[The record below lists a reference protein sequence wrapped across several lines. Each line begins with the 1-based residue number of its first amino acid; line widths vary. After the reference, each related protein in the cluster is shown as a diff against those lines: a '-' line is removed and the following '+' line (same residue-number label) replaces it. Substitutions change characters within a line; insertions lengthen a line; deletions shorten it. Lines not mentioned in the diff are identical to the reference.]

1 MIYGGEIMMKHNV
14 NHMCGHNRGHF
25 LNFHLKTYIVEI
37 TVDAAHLEDI
47 LFYVMYLDIFIIKM
61 KRTSRQTTSKSGTP
75 TKSKAK
81 RTKYD
86 SGQVTKK
93 IQKWRS
99 AASVATKKSLP
110 QASDFID
117 KLWKKVDKSDPEAVR
132 KVLEL
137 HASGKHGHDDAIYF
151 SSSRF
156 WHIFKILQDEHLS
169 YFLLSLWSVRLEAV
183 HYSGDCTIIGDE
195 NCALIVN
202 QRETKIPSISKIL
215 TYWDTISL
223 AQWYEIY
230 YNLAFC
236 TINLTDHS
244 EISRNATASFNGS
257 QTAEDTL
264 LMERYVS
271 GNVSI
276 EVQLPDEP
284 DHNLEQ
290 SIQDLYNE
298 LDRTRPNFLY
308 AEKSEIETSHISD
321 RIIVV
326 LNVLSDVEYL
336 PPSGW
341 SFRPFNNSP
350 SICIPLT
357 IFENLG
363 VYDQISLPQDFLT
376 FQGDKIVENS
386 DVSVD
391 TNDLITAQSKLVQ
404 TDPTLVPDPELI
416 SPPLTFDRSFRPI
429 YSYPENNHLC
439 RCMACNTFLYEF
451 IQQWGVDWGLTPDL
465 NIEKDCPSN
474 KSIEKARSQ
483 NIPPIINEAGD
494 FNNNN
499 LGGNFNFQCS
509 SSHTITEAR
518 VARRNVDMDRLS
530 QSSPEIESASSS
542 SSSSESVQQDIVPET
557 KAPVHPPQSPII
569 IIEDEDVPTIISQK
583 SAPGPKSPQ
592 IIIMDDEGIHPIVNL
607 ASSPIVRAQIP
618 RELKVGMD
626 KESSSYFTPPQ
637 ATQPND
643 DFIKQI
649 YFDNLGVNLE
659 RINLDLI
666 LQRTTWGGA
675 HDVLEAARVGQH
687 HRIPTAQAAAAV
699 LRILPIIGTRAGG
712 GEIDAV
718 NAVGLIKCRLDEF
731 LMPTRPQS
739 SAAPST
745 TASIPRSGHSSKSR
759 STKSRSTKSRSR
771 SPPPSPAPTKTP
783 DTPSYQPSLT
793 YRAPTEGAA
802 AYDRASRYVAAQ
814 RGGYN
819 RRRLPRM
826 SGPTSHIGGWH
837 FPAEAAA
844 APPYVADYRYIPGW
858 IPGMPRPP
866 LPWQRDPAQNRG
878 RRQQLFDFRQL
889 NPRQHSQQP
898 RQPFIFGRGAGHFN
912 Q

>member
-1 MIYGGEIMMKHNV
+1 
-14 NHMCGHNRGHF
+14 
-25 LNFHLKTYIVEI
+25 
-37 TVDAAHLEDI
+37 
-47 LFYVMYLDIFIIKM
+47 M
-61 KRTSRQTTSKSGTP
+61 KRSRQTTSKSGTP
-75 TKSKAK
+75 TKPKPK

-86 SGQVTKK
+86 SGQVSKK

-99 AASVATKKSLP
+99 TTSVATKKPLQ
-110 QASDFID
+110 QASTFID
-117 KLWKKVDKSDPEAVR
+117 KLWKKVDKADPEAVR

-137 HASGKHGHDDAIYF
+137 HASGKSGHDDAIYF

-156 WHIFKILQDEHLS
+156 WHIFRVLQDEQLS

-183 HYSGDCTIIGDE
+183 YFSGNCVIRGDD
-195 NCALIVN
+195 NCSLITYQSQTDSPPV
-202 QRETKIPSISKIL
+202 SKVL
-215 TYWDTISL
+215 EVWDTISL
-223 AQWYEIY
+223 AQWYETY

-236 TINLTDHS
+236 NINLTDHS
-244 EISRNATASFNGS
+244 ETNRNAATMFNGS
-257 QTAEDTL
+257 QIVEDL
-264 LMERYVS
+264 LLAERYS
-271 GNVSI
+271 SDNLSI

-284 DHNLEQ
+284 DHNLEH

-308 AEKSEIETSHISD
+308 AEKSEIENSHISD
-321 RIIVV
+321 RVIVV
-326 LNVLSDVEYL
+326 LNVMSDINYV

-341 SFRPFNNSP
+341 SFRPFNNVP

-363 VYDQISLPQDFLT
+363 VYEQISLAQDFLT
-376 FQGDKIVENS
+376 FRGDKLVESS

-391 TNDLITAQSKLVQ
+391 TKDLIASQSKLIQ
-404 TDPTLVPDPELI
+404 TDPELARDPDLI
-416 SPPLTFDRSFRPI
+416 SPPLTFDREFQPLHA
-429 YSYPENNHLC
+429 YPKHRHLC

-451 IQQWGVDWGLTPDL
+451 IHEWGIDWGLIPNPNAFIISPNNK
-465 NIEKDCPSN
+465 NIEKIRAQAEFSTID
-474 KSIEKARSQ
+474 Q
-483 NIPPIINEAGD
+483 AGD

-499 LGGNFNFQCS
+499 FWGGIYNCQCS
-509 SSHTITEAR
+509 ASHTITETRA
-518 VARRNVDMDRLS
+518 ARRNVDMDRLS
-530 QSSPEIESASSS
+530 QSSPEIESSSS
-542 SSSSESVQQDIVPET
+542 SSSTESAQQDI
-557 KAPVHPPQSPII
+557 APTLEARQSPII
-569 IIEDEDVPTIISQK
+569 IIEDEDVPTIVCKK
-583 SAPGPKSPQ
+583 SLVTPKSPQ
-592 IIIMDDEGIHPIVNL
+592 ITILDDEGIHPIVNL

-618 RELKVGMD
+618 REIKVGMD

-637 ATQPND
+637 ATQSTD
-643 DFIKQI
+643 DFIKHI
-649 YFDNLGVNLE
+649 YFDNLGVDLE

-712 GEIDAV
+712 GELDAV

-731 LMPTRPQS
+731 LVPTRPIPS
-739 SAAPST
+739 SGPST
-745 TASIPRSGHSSKSR
+745 IISIPHSSKSRSPKSR
-759 STKSRSTKSRSR
+759 STKSRSK
-771 SPPPSPAPTKTP
+771 SPPPSPAPAKTP
-783 DTPSYQPSLT
+783 DTPSYHPTTS
-793 YRAPTEGAA
+793 YRPTMEGAA

-826 SGPTSHIGGWH
+826 SGPTTHIGGWH

-858 IPGMPRPP
+858 APGMPRPP
-866 LPWQRDPAQNRG
+866 LPWQTDRG
-878 RRQQLFDFRQL
+878 QRQQPFNFRQ
-889 NPRQHSQQP
+889 RSQP
-898 RQPFIFGRGAGHFN
+898 SHQPFIFGRGARRGTGYFN